1 MSEVRSISLDQ
12 ACDVLRHA
20 LAGIVSGDV
29 SVLGLFTDD
38 VVGDSPNMRVGSR
51 SELEFQLI
59 DRLGTLSNIEFT
71 IDRIEAVDSGVL
83 ATWRMSGDHTGEVL
97 FNEDELFEP
106 SGRRIHLSATTFVQ
120 FRAHCICL
128 FRTDYDDRDLYDQIR
143 DPTDDDGEVTS

>member
-97 FNEDELFEP
+97 FNEDELFEA
-106 SGRRIHLSATTFVQ
+106 SGLRIRLLATTAVQFRGRRICA
-120 FRAHCICL
+120 
-128 FRTDYDDRDLYDQIR
+128 FRTDYDDGDLYDQIR
-143 DPTDDDGEVTS
+143 RGRWPAG